1 MIYGTVMFH
10 ARIVL
15 VAENLS
21 TSRMTA
27 VSFYSILALINS
39 RLLYGS
45 FDLIVEITSSNE
57 PSLRVL
63 RVLRKLQV
71 K

>member
-1 MIYGTVMFH
+1 MFH
-10 ARIVL
+10 ARIVP

-27 VSFYSILALINS
+27 VSSYSILALRINA

-45 FDLIVEITSSNE
+45 FDLIVEIKSANE